1 VIFLFSVKDLVKFR
15 LGAADSRGHNRFLT
29 DVKVHPS
36 LYLSIFHFFPS
47 NSLRFCRHC
56 IEMSTASRA
65 PRIPADIPPASSTS
79 MRLFHYSLPPLLSPP
94 PRSGHNLVTS
104 HTVPFEIWL
113 WRNDQTQIDSPN
125 RLSNLTNFMAS
136 IFLGGHPGIMFPI
149 QFNSMMIACVVE
161 EHFFYN
167 LKKQSQQNSRPG

>member
-1 VIFLFSVKDLVKFR
+1 MIFLFSVKDLVKFR
-15 LGAADSRGHNRFLT
+15 LGAADSRGHNHFLT

-79 MRLFHYSLPPLLSPP
+79 MRFFHYTASIASPP
-94 PRSGHNLVTS
+94 PSSSFLLLLDLGIIWSRLTLCRLRFDYDEMIKHKSTLQLDQLFGFNISWRSSRDHV
-104 HTVPFEIWL
+104 
-113 WRNDQTQIDSPN
+113 
-125 RLSNLTNFMAS
+125 SNT
-136 IFLGGHPGIMFPI
+136 I
-149 QFNSMMIACVVE
+149 
-161 EHFFYN
+161 
-167 LKKQSQQNSRPG
+167 